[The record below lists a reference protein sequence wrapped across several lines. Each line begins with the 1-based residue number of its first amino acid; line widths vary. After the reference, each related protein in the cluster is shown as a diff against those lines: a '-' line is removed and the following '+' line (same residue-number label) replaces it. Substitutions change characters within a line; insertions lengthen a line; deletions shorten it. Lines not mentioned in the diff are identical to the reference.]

1 MDPRPKTRHPKRNN
15 PRPYRCFVKS
25 FRSEQN
31 TVPQDLQPHIQIL
44 SFVVQPLLRDG
55 LTTLRKLEE
64 LNLDIYNGDDSW
76 SWLKAGLDF
85 NKDNESLKLP
95 HRVFYCKTL
104 VVLKLHGKIRIDVP
118 SSSSFQFPSL
128 KELGLF
134 HLVYKSDS
142 LFRLLSA
149 CHVLE
154 DLTFGREYRDG
165 VFDYKICIPML
176 KRLSVDFEVG
186 EYIGYELIPYDD
198 YKLEMKTPALEYFKF
213 NGHLR
218 EVVFLQKLDNLLQAD
233 VNICT
238 FEEKDHRQ
246 EEQCYADRVF
256 KILAALYNV
265 KFLSFYSGHSEVRL
279 LWLLFFFK

>member
-1 MDPRPKTRHPKRNN
+1 M
-15 PRPYRCFVKS
+15 
-25 FRSEQN
+25 
-31 TVPQDLQPHIQIL
+31 
-44 SFVVQPLLRDG
+44 
-55 LTTLRKLEE
+55 
-64 LNLDIYNGDDSW
+64 
-76 SWLKAGLDF
+76 
-85 NKDNESLKLP
+85 
-95 HRVFYCKTL
+95 
-104 VVLKLHGKIRIDVP
+104 VLKLHGKIRIDVP

-154 DLTFGREYRDG
+154 DLTFEREYRDG

-218 EVVFLQKLDNLLQAD
+218 EVVFLQKLDNLVQAD

-256 KILAALYNV
+256 KILAAL
-265 KFLSFYSGHSEVRL
+265 
-279 LWLLFFFK
+279 

>member
-1 MDPRPKTRHPKRNN
+1 M
-15 PRPYRCFVKS
+15 
-25 FRSEQN
+25 
-31 TVPQDLQPHIQIL
+31 
-44 SFVVQPLLRDG
+44 
-55 LTTLRKLEE
+55 RKLEE
-64 LNLDIYNGDDSW
+64 LDLDIYNGDDSW

-154 DLTFGREYRDG
+154 DLTFEREYRDG
-165 VFDYKICIPML
+165 VFDYKICIPIL